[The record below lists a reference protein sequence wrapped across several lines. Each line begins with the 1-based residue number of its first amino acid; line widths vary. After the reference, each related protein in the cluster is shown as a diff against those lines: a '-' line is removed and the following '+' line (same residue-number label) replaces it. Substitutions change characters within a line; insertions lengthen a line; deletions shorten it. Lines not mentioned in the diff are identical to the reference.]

1 MTTLLLNNI
10 KSSDPINLKRL
21 LEARNKSGTTALMIA
36 VDQRDFPL
44 IELLIGTAGAD
55 VKAVDGNGDTALIRA
70 TKNLTDT
77 VAVNFLISPLNIL
90 IFPLNV
96 FDLYNLKVLFT
107 FMVSTS

>member
-1 MTTLLLNNI
+1 MTKLLLDNI

-70 TKNLTDT
+70 TKNLTED
-77 VAVNFLISPLNIL
+77 NDIPPKHLLSPFL
-90 IFPLNV
+90 F
-96 FDLYNLKVLFT
+96 KVLFH
-107 FMVSTS
+107 FKINL

>member
-1 MTTLLLNNI
+1 MTTLLLDNI

-70 TKNLTDT
+70 TKNLTED
-77 VAVNFLISPLNIL
+77 NDIPP
-90 IFPLNV
+90 IFH
-96 FDLYNLKVLFT
+96 FRSWRSIRI
-107 FMVSTS
+107 STSLVISLRRGLTGK